1 MVIPCAVK
9 RELKQLAQ
17 LETQQQSNQGQYK
30 ISCASFY
37 QLKQID
43 KKGGVIKQILPLT
56 SFSSQE
62 KNYFSYAKKIILPDF
77 FNYQKE
83 KISSYLL
90 FERFLI

>member
-1 MVIPCAVK
+1 MLIPCTVK
-9 RELKQLAQ
+9 RELKQLASS
-17 LETQQQSNQGQYK
+17 ETQEKSNQGQYK
-30 ISCASFY
+30 ISCAPFY

-43 KKGGVIKQILPLT
+43 KKEKTIKQILPSLL
-56 SFSSQE
+56 FSSQE
-62 KNYFSYAKKIILPDF
+62 KNHFNYTKKIILPDF